1 MSKLNLDEFEKT
13 FLYNCA
19 NDSEYISLVAPF
31 TKTEFFQSKHRS
43 FFYDKIKNFYE
54 KRSSVPSLVE
64 IKNTL
69 NSDEERESF
78 KKVLL
83 EFKEIS
89 GTIFNKK
96 ELSDNTE
103 RFLKERALHGTLMS
117 IAGDIRDGK
126 NLDTS
131 DVLDKFEKNCNINLV
146 TDIGLDFF
154 NDVNKIALDLIKSD
168 PVIPSG
174 WDWIDNK
181 IDGGFRSEGKAL
193 YIFAGQTNVGKSIVL
208 GNLAVNIA
216 NTGRTVVLISLEMSE
231 MVYARRLGSNIS
243 KIPIKSLSDN
253 SDKFIDKIN
262 SYSCENCNSRIII
275 KEFPPSTI
283 TPRSLEAF
291 LKSLINRGITF
302 DAVVLDYINLLTTNE
317 GDNSYERV
325 KFIAEQIR
333 AMSYVFTC
341 PFITATQL
349 SRSGF
354 DIENPDMT
362 TISESIGLAATA
374 DFIASVYQQEGD
386 NMNNRLRF
394 GLMKNRWG
402 TNSGSNIFGIDYSTL
417 SIYEDDSLNDEE
429 NQEIENAS
437 RVLNDGD

>member
-19 NDSEYISLVAPF
+19 NDSEYISLVSPF
-31 TKTEFFQSKHRS
+31 TKSEFFQCKHRS
-43 FFYDKIKNFYE
+43 FFYDKLKFFYE

-64 IKNTL
+64 IKNIL
-69 NSDEERESF
+69 NTDEEKESF
-78 KKVLL
+78 KKVIL
-83 EFKEIS
+83 EFKEIN

-96 ELSDNTE
+96 ELNDNTE

-131 DVLDKFEKNCNINLV
+131 DVLDKFEKNCNINLI

-154 NDVNKIALDLIKSD
+154 TDVNKIAKDLIKTD

-174 WDWIDNK
+174 WEWIDNK

-216 NTGRTVVLISLEMSE
+216 NSGRTVVLISLEMSE
-231 MVYARRLGSNIS
+231 MVYARRLGSNLS
-243 KIPIKSLSDN
+243 KIPIKNLAGN
-253 SDKFIDKIN
+253 SDKFVEQMN
-262 SYSCENCNSRIII
+262 VYSSKNCNSRIII
-275 KEFPPSTI
+275 KEFAPSTI

-317 GDNSYERV
+317 GNNSYEKV
-325 KFIAEQIR
+325 KYIAEQIR
-333 AMSYVFTC
+333 ALSYVFTC

-349 SRSGF
+349 TRSGF
-354 DIENPDMT
+354 DIENPDLT

-386 NMNNRLRF
+386 NMNNRLRL

-429 NQEIENAS
+429 NQEVENAS

>member
-31 TKTEFFQSKHRS
+31 TKTEFFQSKHRG
-43 FFYDKIKNFYE
+43 FIYEKIKSFYE
-54 KRSSVPSLVE
+54 KRSSAPSLVE

-69 NSDEERESF
+69 NSDEEMNFF
-78 KKVLL
+78 KKVVL
-83 EFKEIS
+83 EFKEIN
-89 GTIFNKK
+89 GIIFNKK

-126 NLDTS
+126 ALDTS

-154 NDVNKIALDLIKSD
+154 HDVNKIALDLIKSD
-168 PVIPSG
+168 PVISSG

-193 YIFAGQTNVGKSIVL
+193 YLFAGQTNVGKSIVL

-216 NTGRTVVLISLEMSE
+216 NSGRTVVLISLEMSE
-231 MVYARRLGSNIS
+231 MVYARRLGSNLS
-243 KIPIKSLSDN
+243 KIPIKNLAAN
-253 SDKFIDKIN
+253 SDKFVEKMN
-262 SYSCENCNSRIII
+262 VYSGENCNSRIII
-275 KEFPPSTI
+275 KEFAPSTI

-291 LKSLINRGITF
+291 LKSLINRGINF
-302 DAVVLDYINLLTTNE
+302 DAVVLDYINLLTTTV

-325 KFIAEQIR
+325 KHIAEQIR
-333 AMSYVFTC
+333 ALSYVFTC

-349 SRSGF
+349 ARSGF
-354 DIENPDMT
+354 DIENPDLT

-386 NMNNRLRF
+386 NMNNRLRL